1 MPSPEQPA
9 ESGAGSGAESVGD
22 SREEPGLPGGLRA
35 RSTSGNAGLM
45 RSGSCGIPA
54 DGLDGVGA
62 MHLLLGMAMTIVGI
76 LLNMLA
82 GKTPLGG
89 VPSPLTLGML
99 GKIHGTEVLWGANV
113 MMQ

>member
-1 MPSPEQPA
+1 MPSPELPKVVLVVA
-9 ESGAGSGAESVGD
+9 LSPLAIVGKNLD
-22 SREEPGLPGGLRA
+22 YLGGLRA
-35 RSTSGNAGLM
+35 RSTSGNAGLR

-62 MHLLLGMAMTIVGI
+62 MHLLLGMPMTIVGI